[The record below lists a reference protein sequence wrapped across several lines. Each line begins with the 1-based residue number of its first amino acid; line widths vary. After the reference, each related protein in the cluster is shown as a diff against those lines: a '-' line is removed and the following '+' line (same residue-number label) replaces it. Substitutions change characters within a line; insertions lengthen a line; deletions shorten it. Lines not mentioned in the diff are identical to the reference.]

1 MIYKQGMRVILLV
14 VLLLLL
20 AACNLGQQELPIDA
34 QQPDNQQTTET
45 PEPTETLPPFTP
57 LASLT
62 PSQTLRPPPTFEPP
76 TLTPTAT
83 DPATV
88 TPAPTINLEVNIPGL
103 QGLNTAT
110 PEPGQETCEPRDDWG
125 LEYEVQPGD
134 ALANIA
140 PRYNTYANDLAAGN
154 CIDDPSL
161 IRVGQRIRVPGEAHP
176 SSPEFVCSPWE
187 LLTPFNGTITIE
199 GNGTITFNWRGP
211 DAPRYLVRLWYNA
224 DASGSMYDEY
234 LVEFRNDYT
243 LDLAEI
249 PGGGT
254 YSWRVYPLGRDFLQ
268 IPCVE
273 SHHSIFTKA
282 AAPPTLTP

>member
-1 MIYKQGMRVILLV
+1 MTYARGLRVSLFAFLMLI
-14 VLLLLL
+14 L

-34 QQPDNQQTTET
+34 QQPDTQQTTEE

-83 DPATV
+83 SPATV
-88 TPAPTINLEVNIPGL
+88 TPTPTLNLEVNIPGL

-110 PEPGQETCEPRDDWG
+110 PEAGEETCVPRDDWH
-125 LEYEVQPGD
+125 LEYIVQPGD

-140 PRYNTYANDLAAGN
+140 PRYNTYANVLAEGN
-154 CIDDPSL
+154 CIADPSL
-161 IRVGQRIRVPGEAHP
+161 IQLGQRLRVPGDSQP
-176 SSPEFVCSPWE
+176 TTPEFVCSPWE
-187 LLTPFNGTITIE
+187 LLTPFNGTITVP

-211 DAPRYLVRLWYNA
+211 EAPRYLVRLWYN
-224 DASGSMYDEY
+224 DNASGNFYDEY
-234 LVEFRNDYT
+234 LTEFRNDYT
-243 LDLAEI
+243 LDLSEI

-268 IPCVE
+268 IPCRE
-273 SHHSIFTKA
+273 SDYSIFTKA
-282 AAPPTLTP
+282 AAPPTPTP